1 MIISA
6 NMGRTLV
13 VVEDAERD
21 RELLER
27 ARSFATGE
35 GTSVEVLALA
45 TPEELREV
53 SETLDTIGEVEGTT
67 YDDRSALEGISG
79 DIDDAAGDVF
89 GDIDYRLRTEI
100 AESGDQAA
108 AIMDAAD
115 DADCDHVLLPGQ
127 RRSPTG
133 KAVFGDR
140 TQRVLLDFGG
150 FVTVEMN

>member
-6 NMGRTLV
+6 NMGRTLA
-13 VVEDAERD
+13 VVEDADRD

-27 ARSFATGE
+27 ARSLAAGE
-35 GTSVEVLALA
+35 GSSVVVLALA
-45 TPEELREV
+45 TPEAYREV
-53 SETLDTIGEVEGTT
+53 SETLDAIGEVEGTT
-67 YDDRSALEGISG
+67 YHNQSVLKGISG
-79 DIDDAAGDVF
+79 DIDDAAAEVLGDV
-89 GDIDYRLRTEI
+89 GYRLRTEI

-108 AIMDAAD
+108 AIIDAAD
-115 DADCDHVLLPGQ
+115 DADCDHVFLPGQ

-140 TQRVLLDFGG
+140 TQRVLLNFHG

>member
-6 NMGRTLV
+6 NMGRALV

-27 ARSFATGE
+27 ARSFASGD
-35 GTSVEVLALA
+35 GSSVEVLALA
-45 TPEELREV
+45 TPEEYQEV
-53 SETLDTIGEVEGTT
+53 SETLDAIGKVEGTT

-79 DIDDAAGDVF
+79 DIDDAAADVLGDV
-89 GDIDYRLRTEI
+89 GYRLRTEI
-100 AESGDQAA
+100 AESGDQAVT
-108 AIMDAAD
+108 IMDAAD
-115 DADCDHVLLPGQ
+115 DADCDHVFLPGQ

-140 TQRVLLDFGG
+140 TQRVLLNFNG
-150 FVTVEMN
+150 FVTAEMN